1 MAADNEIRLLSK
13 AIRDRDISPLLDRGI
28 QDGWFYVDENRAV
41 WKFLREHVA
50 KYSEVPTATTVK
62 DNFPN
67 FRLLNVE
74 DSLEYLVDQLSEF
87 RIRQKTIELVQTAGT
102 LIADGDHRG
111 ALEQVSTGLARL
123 QDEGVGKS
131 GDIDLTKEPL
141 ERFDEYL
148 NIKTRPNG
156 LLGMSTGFKGIDV
169 ATAGLQ
175 PQQLVT
181 IVAPPKT
188 GKSVLSMQMAVNIH
202 EDGFVPMFQSFEMTN
217 LEQQRRHD
225 SMRAH
230 ISHSRLIRGALKP
243 EEEERYRRML
253 ERMEKMH
260 NFYLTDSVSALTL
273 TSLSIKIDKIRP
285 DAVFVDGVY
294 LMVDEMTGESNTPMA
309 LTNITRGM
317 KRLAQKHNVPIVM
330 STQALRHK
338 MRGGKVTSDSIGYS
352 SSFVQDSD
360 IVMTLERQD
369 EEDDSSRI
377 LRIDKSRNSAPAE
390 IELLWDWEEG
400 KFQEY
405 GQSI

>member
-13 AIRDRDISPLLDRGI
+13 AIRDRDISPLLDRNI

-41 WKFLREHVA
+41 WRFLREHVA

-74 DSLEYLVDQLSEF
+74 DSLEYLADQLSEY
-87 RIRQKTIELVQTAGT
+87 RVRQKTIELVQTAGT
-102 LIADGDHRG
+102 LISEGDHRG
-111 ALEQVSTGLARL
+111 ALEQVSTGLAKL
-123 QDEGVGKS
+123 QDEGVGRS
-131 GDIDLTKEPL
+131 ADIDLTKEPL
-141 ERFDEYL
+141 NRFDEYL

-156 LLGMSTGFKGIDV
+156 LLGMSTGFNGIDL
-169 ATAGLQ
+169 AMAGLQ

-188 GKSVLSMQMAVNIH
+188 GKSVLAMQMAVNIH

-230 ISHSRLIRGALKP
+230 ISHSRLVRGALKP
-243 EEEERYRRML
+243 EEEVRYKAML
-253 ERMEKMH
+253 ERMETMH
-260 NFYLTDSVSALTL
+260 NFYLTDSVSALTV
-273 TSLSIKIDKIRP
+273 TALSIKIDKIRP
-285 DAVFVDGVY
+285 HVVFVDGVY
-294 LMVDEMTGESNTPMA
+294 LMIDEMTGESNTPMA
-309 LTNITRGM
+309 LTNITRAM

-330 STQALRHK
+330 STQALKHK
-338 MRGGKVTSDSIGYS
+338 MRGGKVTADSIGYS

>member
-13 AIRDRDISPLLDRGI
+13 AIRDRNIAPLIDKGI
-28 QDGWFYVDENRAV
+28 QDNWFYVDENRAV
-41 WKFLREHVA
+41 WKFLREHVS

-74 DSLEYLVDQLSEF
+74 DSIEYLVDQLSEY
-87 RIRQKTIELVQTAGT
+87 RVRQKTIELIQTAGT
-102 LIADGDHRG
+102 LVSEGDHRG
-111 ALEQVSTGLARL
+111 ALDQVSAGLAKL

-131 GDIDLTKEPL
+131 LDLDLTQDPMS
-141 ERFDEYL
+141 RFDLYL
-148 NIKTRPNG
+148 GIKTRPNG
-156 LLGMSTGFKGIDV
+156 LLGMSTGFKGIDI

-188 GKSVLSMQMAVNIH
+188 GKSVLAMQMAVNIH
-202 EDGFVPMFQSFEMTN
+202 EDGFRPMFQSFEMTN

-225 SMRAH
+225 AMRAH
-230 ISHSRLIRGALKP
+230 IAHSRLVRGALKD
-243 EEEERYRRML
+243 EEEERYRQML
-253 ERMEKMH
+253 ERMDSMH

-273 TSLSIKIDKIRP
+273 TSLSIKIDRLRP
-285 DAVFVDGVY
+285 DVVFVDGVY
-294 LMVDEMTGESNTPMA
+294 LMIDEITGESNTPMA

-330 STQALRHK
+330 STQALKHK
-338 MRGGKVTSDSIGYS
+338 MRGGKVTADSIGYS

-390 IELLWDWEEG
+390 IELLWDWEGG

-405 GQSI
+405 GSI

>member
-13 AIRDRDISPLLDRGI
+13 AIRDRDISPLIDKGI
-28 QDGWFYVDENRAV
+28 QDSWFYVDENRAV

-74 DSLEYLVDQLSEF
+74 DSIEYLVDQLSEY
-87 RIRQKTIELVQTAGT
+87 RVRQKTIELIQTAG
-102 LIADGDHRG
+102 LLVSDGDHRG
-111 ALEQVSTGLARL
+111 ALEQVSAGLARL
-123 QDEGVGKS
+123 QDEGIGKS
-131 GDIDLTKEPL
+131 VDLDLTQDPL
-141 ERFDEYL
+141 SRFDQYL
-148 NIKTRPNG
+148 GIKTRPNG

-202 EDGFVPMFQSFEMTN
+202 EDGFTPMFQSFEMTN

-230 ISHSRLIRGALKP
+230 ISHSRLVRGALNAD
-243 EEEERYRRML
+243 EEERYREML
-253 ERMEKMH
+253 ERMESMH

-273 TSLSIKIDKIRP
+273 TALSIKIDRLRP
-285 DAVFVDGVY
+285 SVVFVDGVY
-294 LMVDEMTGESNTPMA
+294 LMIDEMTGESNTPMA

-330 STQALRHK
+330 STQALKHK
-338 MRGGKVTSDSIGYS
+338 MRGGKVTADSIGYS

-390 IELLWDWEEG
+390 IELLWDWEGG

-405 GQSI
+405 GSI